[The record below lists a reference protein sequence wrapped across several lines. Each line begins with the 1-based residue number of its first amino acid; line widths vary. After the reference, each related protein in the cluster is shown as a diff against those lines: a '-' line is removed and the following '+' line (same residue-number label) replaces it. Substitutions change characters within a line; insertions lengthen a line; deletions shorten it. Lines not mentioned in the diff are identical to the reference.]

1 MAHDALPI
9 ATMERFE
16 ITRFL
21 RGRTLAWGIVEDR
34 FGTLR
39 RRFNVEMNGY
49 WEGGSFLLDEQFV
62 YDTGER
68 ERRQW
73 RITPLD
79 HGRFSATCD
88 DCIGHAEGECLEDAI
103 RMSYCFRMQVG
114 ERTITVRIADRLYR
128 MGDDLAINR
137 ATIRKWGV
145 KLGELSI
152 FFRRERGEVADR
164 TRAGT
169 I

>member
-1 MAHDALPI
+1 MAHDLLPM
-9 ATMERFE
+9 ATTERFE

-21 RGRTLAWGIVEDR
+21 HGRTVAWGIVEDR

-49 WEGGSFLLDEQFV
+49 WQGHHFLLDEQFV

-88 DCIGHAEGECLEDAI
+88 DCIGHAEGACLDDAV
-103 RMSYCFRMQVG
+103 RMSYRFRMQVSG
-114 ERTITVRIADRLYR
+114 RTITVRIADRLYR
-128 MGDDLAINR
+128 MGDDVAINR
-137 ATIRKWGV
+137 ATITKWGV
-145 KLGELSI
+145 RLGELSI
-152 FFRRERGEVADR
+152 FFRREQGQASDR
-164 TRAGT
+164 TRVGAA
-169 I
+169 